1 MAHSTN
7 NELSMSPA
15 AVVMVPLPLQGH
27 LNQLLH
33 LSRLISDRNI
43 PVHFVSTTT
52 HCRQAKLRVQG
63 WNPLAVATI
72 HFHELHT
79 PNYVSPTPNPNSKTR
94 FPSHLQPLCEATT
107 QLRHPVASLLRKLS
121 TTTHRLVIIHDSLMG
136 SVIQDFVSLP
146 NAESYTFHSVSA
158 FTIFLYTLRTISK
171 EFQNITDP
179 EVLTNDHL
187 SFEDCFTAEFKKFT
201 SMQHDF
207 AKLNSGRIYNSCRI
221 IEKPMLDLL
230 ENEERNRN
238 KKLWALGPFN
248 PIDIK
253 RTTKRE
259 KGYRC
264 LQWLDK
270 QEPNTVIFVS
280 FGTTTSL
287 TKEQIIEIAI
297 GLEKSEQKFIWVL
310 READKGD
317 ASNDY
322 VTLELPKGYED
333 RLKGRGLVVR
343 EWAPQLEILA
353 HQATGGFMSHCG
365 WNSCMESISMGVPIV
380 AWPMHS
386 DQPTNSVLIT
396 NILKVGV
403 TVKDWKWRDQIVVAE
418 DVENAVRAV
427 MTTKEGAEMRMR
439 AVEMGGGVRESVKED
454 GVSWLQLQSFIAHI
468 TR

>member
-1 MAHSTN
+1 M
-7 NELSMSPA
+7 
-15 AVVMVPLPLQGH
+15 
-27 LNQLLH
+27 
-33 LSRLISDRNI
+33 
-43 PVHFVSTTT
+43 F
-52 HCRQAKLRVQG
+52 RV
-63 WNPLAVATI
+63 
-72 HFHELHT
+72 
-79 PNYVSPTPNPNSKTR
+79 
-94 FPSHLQPLCEATT
+94 
-107 QLRHPVASLLRKLS
+107 
-121 TTTHRLVIIHDSLMG
+121 
-136 SVIQDFVSLP
+136 
-146 NAESYTFHSVSA
+146 
-158 FTIFLYTLRTISK
+158 
-171 EFQNITDP
+171 
-179 EVLTNDHL
+179 
-187 SFEDCFTAEFKKFT
+187 
-201 SMQHDF
+201 
-207 AKLNSGRIYNSCRI
+207 
-221 IEKPMLDLL
+221 
-230 ENEERNRN
+230 
-238 KKLWALGPFN
+238 
-248 PIDIK
+248 
-253 RTTKRE
+253 
-259 KGYRC
+259 GYRC

-270 QEPNTVIFVS
+270 QEQNTVIFVS

-310 READKGD
+310 READRGD
-317 ASNDY
+317 ASKDY

-418 DVENAVRAV
+418 DVENAVRAL
-427 MTTKEGAEMRMR
+427 MTTKKGTEMRMR